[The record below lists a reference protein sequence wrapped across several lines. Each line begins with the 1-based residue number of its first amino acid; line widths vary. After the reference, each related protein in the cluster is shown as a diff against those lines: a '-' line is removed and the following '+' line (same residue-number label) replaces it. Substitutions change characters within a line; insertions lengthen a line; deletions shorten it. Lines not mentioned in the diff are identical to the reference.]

1 MIWIVGI
8 GIFLFLLFMFPRQT
22 GVTIGILVGIAV
34 AIAGYFYL
42 QEQADIKR
50 RALVSIDVAYGGT
63 VCTDP
68 NFPLSLVIH
77 NNSDAALDKL
87 SIDVTAN
94 RVGFSDNVFFEY
106 FSSDK
111 ILRPNEYYSACW
123 RLDDYKLKALQYP
136 PTTLTWNAKVSTVT
150 WQEK

>member
-8 GIFLFLLFMFPRQT
+8 GMFLFLLFMFPRQT
-22 GVTIGILVGIAV
+22 GITIGLLVGIAA

-42 QEQADIKR
+42 QDQADR
-50 RALVSIDVAYGGT
+50 RNRALVTVNAAYGRT
-63 VCTDP
+63 LCTDP

-77 NNSDAALDKL
+77 NGSKVALDKL

-94 RVGFSDNVFFEY
+94 RVGYSDDVFFEY

-111 ILRPNEYYSACW
+111 IMQPNEYYSACW
-123 RLDDYKLKALQYP
+123 SLDDYKMKALQFSP
-136 PTTLTWNAKVSTVT
+136 LTLNWKAKASIVY
-150 WQEK
+150 WHEK